1 MRNVIIQI
9 VCLAIAYVLY
19 PCVLMRDGF
28 NWTIAILGLTL
39 LFVTATVITEI
50 VKRCKK

>member
-28 NWTIAILGLTL
+28 NWTTAILGLTL
-39 LFVTATVITEI
+39 LFVTATITPDI